1 MNMKNS
7 RTQEK
12 LDEGFYQAKN
22 LTGRDAKLLS
32 ELSLMNIDSISKT
45 IASLEGLKKNL
56 SIYKECLTDSIN
68 LEAESADIASRYA
81 ANSPYQNNYNLPG
94 TVALPQSYDIDAI
107 KKDSA
112 RMIEIQKDRNKV
124 MSQTDTY
131 LNICKAQ
138 MKVFIENWK
147 NLNYGSVS
155 WKEFISSLNQNINQN
170 Y

>member
-1 MNMKNS
+1 MENNN
-7 RTQEK
+7 TQEK

-32 ELSLMNIDSISKT
+32 ELSVMNIESISKT

-56 SIYKECLTDSIN
+56 NIYKECLTDSIN
-68 LEAESADIASRYA
+68 LEAESADMASKYA
-81 ANSPYQNNYNLPG
+81 TDNTYQNNFNLPG
-94 TVALPQSYDIDAI
+94 TVAMPQSYDIDSI

-124 MSQTDTY
+124 MAQADTY

-155 WKEFISSLNQNINQN
+155 WKEFIISLNQNINQN